1 MMLNTA
7 IDWSRQHRLSLSL
20 GAGFIALHA
29 AAYGFFA
36 GRNPYSETIFPP
48 CILLHFTGI
57 QCPGCG
63 GTRAMFSLLHGDVAT
78 SLAMNPLVIAGYV
91 AVAISL
97 VGVLLERRGGQ
108 KVSKRLFWIAGSV
121 AIGAALW
128 STVIRN
134 LFPG

>member
-1 MMLNTA
+1 MMMRTA
-7 IDWSRQHRLSLSL
+7 VDWTRQHRLSVGL
-20 GAGFIALHA
+20 GAGFIAAHA

-36 GRNPYSETIFPP
+36 GRSPYTETIFPP
-48 CILLHFTGI
+48 CILLHFTGL

-97 VGVLLERRGGQ
+97 VGIFLDRRGMQ
-108 KVSKRLFWIAGSV
+108 RYSKSLYWIAGSV

-134 LFPG
+134 LIP

>member
-1 MMLNTA
+1 MMLRGA
-7 IDWSRQHRLSLSL
+7 IDWTRQHLLSVSL
-20 GAGFIALHA
+20 GTGFVAAHG
-29 AAYGFFA
+29 AAYAFFA

-48 CILLHFTGI
+48 CILLHFTGL

-91 AVAISL
+91 AVAVSL
-97 VGVLLERRGGQ
+97 FGIFLDQRGRQ
-108 KVSKRLFWIAGSV
+108 QYARALYWVAGSV

-134 LFPG
+134 LIP